1 MHIKNINTSEVIRDG
16 MGVTWERAEMSRAL
30 CRKSVEDH
38 IVMTSHERGFKEN
51 AQTARCVLC
60 IHNRLE
66 DAVDC
71 RGSHAWKL
79 PGQMLRH
86 GSWERLLP
94 RQSWFA
100 LWPFIV
106 AKKNV

>member
-1 MHIKNINTSEVIRDG
+1 MRIKNIKTSEVIRDG
-16 MGVTWERAEMSRAL
+16 TGVTWERAELSLALSRKL
-30 CRKSVEDH
+30 VEDH

-71 RGSHAWKL
+71 RLPNAWKL
-79 PGQMLRH
+79 AGQMLRH
-86 GSWERLLP
+86 GSRERLLP
-94 RQSWFA
+94 CPSWFV
-100 LWPFIV
+100 LWQFIV
-106 AKKNV
+106 AKKNL